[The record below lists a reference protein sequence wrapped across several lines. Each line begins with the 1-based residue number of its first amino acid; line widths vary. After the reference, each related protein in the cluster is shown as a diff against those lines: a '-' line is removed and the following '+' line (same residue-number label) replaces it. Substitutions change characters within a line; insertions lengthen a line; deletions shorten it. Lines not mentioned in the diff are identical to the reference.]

1 MRTPRRR
8 NHTHN
13 GSVDKGAECPRP
25 DVVCGRAAPDVNRG
39 YGESG
44 GAQGGPAR
52 GGGVWGAHR
61 PPPTGD
67 VGEEVHG
74 GGGRWAR
81 YWRERT
87 PVFFPSC

>member
-39 YGESG
+39 YGESDG
-44 GAQGGPAR
+44 HKGR
-52 GGGVWGAHR
+52 
-61 PPPTGD
+61 PTGD